1 MKYNFDNQNRELILC
16 ILQITTLYNAMQYG
30 WNVKKIGNRR
40 YELSKKLSEINDF
53 NDFNLDVFVNSITN
67 YV

>member
-30 WNVKKIGNRR
+30 WNVKKIGNRQ
-40 YELSKKLSEINDF
+40 YELSKKLSEIA
-53 NDFNLDVFVNSITN
+53 DFNLEVFVNHITN